1 MSGKKYAVWKIGN
14 EDETKE
20 YLYAKTH
27 REASAKYRST
37 HEDVSVHEVETMKV

>member
-1 MSGKKYAVWKIGN
+1 MSSKKYAVWTIGS

-27 REASAKYRST
+27 REASEKYRAK
-37 HEDVSVHEVETMKV
+37 HDVSIHDVETRKV